1 MEKSVFK
8 VELVIRPPL
17 SYDVSKKSGGI
28 TIHPEVL
35 EGEKLGGLIARLT
48 SQTPDILRR
57 VYDPVKGE
65 ILPLIITVVN
75 GSIMNRVDAMEKE
88 MADGDQITWF
98 LTYTGG

>member
-1 MEKSVFK
+1 MDKSVYK

-28 TIHPEVL
+28 TIHPEIF
-35 EGEKLGGLIARLT
+35 EGEKLGGLITRLID
-48 SQTPDILRR
+48 QTPDILQR
-57 VYDPVKGE
+57 VYDPAKGE

-75 GSIMNRVDAMEKE
+75 GSIVNRADVLQKE
-88 MADGDQITWF
+88 LADGDRITWF